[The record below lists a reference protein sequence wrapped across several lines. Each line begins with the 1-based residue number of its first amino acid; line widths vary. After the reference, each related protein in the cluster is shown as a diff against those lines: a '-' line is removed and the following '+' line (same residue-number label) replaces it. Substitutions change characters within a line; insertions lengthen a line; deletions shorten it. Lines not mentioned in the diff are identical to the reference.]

1 MAAHA
6 GSSFTQCSR
15 WRYVKEGWDY
25 TAIISE
31 DAEGRVRGAVGLLI
45 RPLPLGLSFL
55 YAPRGPVCDL
65 SDREALRDLKAGCD
79 AVAKARGAYA
89 LTWDPD
95 TLITDTD
102 CIAAM
107 EAMGF
112 KHITGGLGFETIQAR
127 FNYRLDLTG
136 HTEES
141 LIQSFSQKTRYNIR
155 LAQKRGVVVR
165 ACSKEALPM
174 FMPIMETTGER
185 DGFGIRPQHYFE
197 SFLDGLG
204 EYARL
209 YMAFVEDEPVAGA
222 IATCFGGKLCY
233 VYGASGS
240 HHRQLMPSYLVQWAM
255 MQWALE
261 EGCHLYDFMGVTGD
275 ITDESSPTYGLYRF
289 KKGFNGRL
297 DELVGEFTY
306 TYRPFAARLV
316 SWAMA
321 LRERLHALRRS
332 WGKKAE

>member
-95 TLITDTD
+95 TLITPTASPPWRPWVLSTSPADWD
-102 CIAAM
+102 
-107 EAMGF
+107 
-112 KHITGGLGFETIQAR
+112 LRPWAR
-127 FNYRLDLTG
+127 FNYHDLTG

-141 LIQSFSQKTRYNIR
+141 LIQSFSQNPLQQDQPK
-155 LAQKRGVVVR
+155 
-165 ACSKEALPM
+165 SE
-174 FMPIMETTGER
+174 
-185 DGFGIRPQHYFE
+185 
-197 SFLDGLG
+197 
-204 EYARL
+204 
-209 YMAFVEDEPVAGA
+209 
-222 IATCFGGKLCY
+222 GG
-233 VYGASGS
+233 GAS
-240 HHRQLMPSYLVQWAM
+240 LL
-255 MQWALE
+255 
-261 EGCHLYDFMGVTGD
+261 
-275 ITDESSPTYGLYRF
+275 
-289 KKGFNGRL
+289 
-297 DELVGEFTY
+297 
-306 TYRPFAARLV
+306 
-316 SWAMA
+316 
-321 LRERLHALRRS
+321 
-332 WGKKAE
+332 